1 MDDIINEFIEEARE
15 GLETLDTELVNL
27 EQDPENQDT
36 LGNIFRVMHTIK
48 GACGFLGLAR
58 LEKIA
63 HAGENILGKFRDGEI
78 IANPEGI
85 TLVLKSVDKI
95 TEIVD
100 YLSEN
105 GDEPEGS
112 DDDVIAQLNLF
123 ASGGAAPLPK
133 TLDIAEADEADSDD
147 DFSEF
152 FQGDDDLDDLI
163 AEMGGAAPVETNEK
177 DPAEDDGSSAT
188 AEAPSDTAVT
198 KDTSPKKSAQ
208 KPKKEASPSNQSIRV
223 NLGVLEKIMQMV
235 SELVLSR
242 NQLIQIGRAIENND
256 FQSSL
261 HLLSYITSEL
271 QEQVMQTRMQPIGS
285 AWSKFP
291 RLVRDLSHDLNK
303 KINLEMVGEDTE
315 LDRQLLEAIRDP
327 LTHMVRN
334 SCDHGIETPEE
345 RIANGKEGEGTLKLS
360 AFHEGSHIVID
371 IEDDGKGINTEVIK
385 DKALKN
391 GLVTEAELEVM
402 PHKQIL
408 QFIFHA
414 GLSTAE
420 HVTNVSGRGV
430 GMDVVRTNIEKI
442 GGTIDLNSTLGKGS
456 KISVKIPLTLAIISV
471 LIVESKGENFALP
484 QINVKEMIQVG
495 ENSAI
500 QLENIHEASVIRLR
514 GSLLPILTLSDV
526 LGLNDEPTD
535 EDVNTD
541 EDAPIKSKFI
551 VVCSVGGVDF
561 GLLVDKIH
569 NIEEIV
575 VKPVSAAL
583 KSVSVFAG
591 NTILGN
597 GKIIMIL
604 DPNTII
610 KSIGNLAIENANQ
623 SANNEASD
631 SANNNN
637 TVSFLLFNYNDD
649 SPKAIPMELIWRL
662 ERVKTAD
669 IEYSDSVPVLQYREK
684 LMRILAM
691 DPALNLDDKESL
703 DVIVLLYDEEYY
715 GLPVGEI
722 IDIVDAEYDIKLNS
736 ENDQYIGSMVI
747 NGSTTD
753 VINAANLMSQEL
765 PESDFVTDK
774 SYNVLFVD
782 DSPFFSKMITPFLT
796 DAGYK
801 VTVAEDGISAM
812 KKIESTESHFD
823 IIITDLQMPHMDG
836 FEFTEACKALPKIS
850 ETPVIGFTSLLED
863 NLAERCKE
871 SGMITCILKNNRTA
885 LLEAMADCLSHTPQY
900 EQA

>member
-152 FQGDDDLDDLI
+152 FQGDDDLDALI

-649 SPKAIPMELIWRL
+649 SPKAIPMELIWH
-662 ERVKTAD
+662 
-669 IEYSDSVPVLQYREK
+669 
-684 LMRILAM
+684 
-691 DPALNLDDKESL
+691 
-703 DVIVLLYDEEYY
+703 Y